1 MTKDKKWK
9 FVHQQEKGVAWAPG
23 LRDIFEYRDLGI
35 QTATSGD
42 YVAHVTRRDKN
53 KNDDGIQS

>member
-1 MTKDKKWK
+1 M
-9 FVHQQEKGVAWAPG
+9 HQQEKGAAWAPG